1 MGALRTSYPR
11 FKRGGDVPAIS
22 LTPDDIEILARVF
35 RYRFVRADDLYRLF
49 PNRSRDKLS
58 RRLTWLYR
66 NQYLDRPIAQI
77 DRFRSGGS
85 QAFVYGL
92 DNAGARLLAE
102 RLGLSITSG
111 EWKARN
117 RTYTRENLDHTLSIA
132 RFMVDLE
139 LACRR
144 RETVEL
150 ISFEEILAD
159 APERTRRL
167 PQPGRWPVPVRWADA
182 SGEVMVAPDAIF
194 GLRQTQA
201 DGRKVRSF
209 VFLEIDRGTMTI
221 APAKRVRESS
231 AFLHRTSILRKL
243 LTYAYSHR
251 LQRHREHLGIP
262 IARVLTLTISPARAE
277 AMRETAENL
286 VTCPMRLPP
295 ALFLF
300 GSLGESDDPLG
311 ATLTDASGA
320 KTRLMP
326 DTPADRP

>member
-11 FKRGGDVPAIS
+11 FKRSGDAPPMA
-22 LTPDDIEILARVF
+22 LTADDIEILSRVF
-35 RYRFVRADDLYRLF
+35 RYRFLRADDLYRLF
-49 PNRSRDKLS
+49 PDRSPDRLS

-144 RETVEL
+144 SGNVEL
-150 ISFEEILAD
+150 ISFDEVLAD
-159 APERTRRL
+159 APERTRRR
-167 PQPGRWPVPVRWADA
+167 PQPGRWSVPVRWADA
-182 SGEVMVAPDAIF
+182 SGEVTVAPDAIF
-194 GLRQTQA
+194 GLRLTQA
-201 DGRKVRSF
+201 DGRTVRTF

-243 LTYAYSHR
+243 LTYGTSHH
-251 LQRHREHLGIP
+251 LQLHREHLGIP
-262 IARVLTLTISPARAE
+262 IARVLTLTTSLARAE
-277 AMRETAENL
+277 AMRETAFNL
-286 VTCPMRLPP
+286 VTRPMRLPP

-300 GSLGESDDPLG
+300 GALEASDDPL
-311 ATLTDASGA
+311 ATAWIDAAGEP
-320 KTRLMP
+320 TRL
-326 DTPADRP
+326 TPSPP

>member
-1 MGALRTSYPR
+1 MALT
-11 FKRGGDVPAIS
+11 A
-22 LTPDDIEILARVF
+22 DDMEILARVF
-35 RYRFVRADDLYRLF
+35 RYRFIRADDLYRLF
-49 PNRSRDKLS
+49 PNRSPDRLS

-85 QAFVYGL
+85 QALVYGL

-102 RLGLSITSG
+102 RLGLSINSG

-139 LACRR
+139 LACRHSGK
-144 RETVEL
+144 VEL
-150 ISFEEILAD
+150 ISFEELLSD
-159 APERTRRL
+159 APERTRRRS
-167 PQPGRWPVPVRWADA
+167 QPGRWPVPVRWADA

-194 GLRQTQA
+194 GLRSSQ
-201 DGRKVRSF
+201 DGRAVRTF

-243 LTYAYSHR
+243 LTYAASYQ
-251 LQRHREHLGIP
+251 LQLHREHLGIP
-262 IARVLTLTISPARAE
+262 IARVLTLTTSAARAE
-277 AMRETAENL
+277 AMREAAFGL
-286 VTCPMRLPP
+286 VTRPLRLPP

-300 GSLGESDDPLG
+300 GTLDGVGDPLTT
-311 ATLTDASGA
+311 AWIDAAGEP
-320 KTRLMP
+320 TRL
-326 DTPADRP
+326 TPATP

>member
-1 MGALRTSYPR
+1 MGAQRKSYPR
-11 FKRGGDVPAIS
+11 FKRGGDAPPMA
-22 LTPDDIEILARVF
+22 LTSDDIEILARVF

-49 PNRSRDKLS
+49 PNRSPDRLS

-77 DRFRSGGS
+77 DRFRGGGS

-117 RTYTRENLDHTLSIA
+117 RTYTRENLDHTLSVA

-144 RETVEL
+144 SGNVEL
-150 ISFEEILAD
+150 ISFDDVLAD
-159 APERTRRL
+159 APERTRRR

-182 SGEVMVAPDAIF
+182 SGEVTVAPDAIF
-194 GLRQTQA
+194 GLRLTQT
-201 DGRKVRSF
+201 DGPTVRTF

-243 LTYAYSHR
+243 LTYGTSHQ
-251 LQRHREHLGIP
+251 LQLHREHLGIP
-262 IARVLTLTISPARAE
+262 IARVLTLTTSLARAE
-277 AMRETAENL
+277 AMRETAFNL
-286 VTCPMRLPP
+286 VTRPMRLPP

-300 GSLGESDDPLG
+300 GSLEALDDPL
-311 ATLTDASGA
+311 AAAWTDAAGEP
-320 KTRLMP
+320 TRL
-326 DTPADRP
+326 TPATP

>member
-11 FKRGGDVPAIS
+11 FKRTGDAPPMA
-22 LTPDDIEILARVF
+22 LTADDIEILARVF

-49 PNRSRDKLS
+49 PDRSPDRLS

-102 RLGLSITSG
+102 RLGLSITSC

-139 LACRR
+139 LASRR
-144 RETVEL
+144 SGNVEL
-150 ISFEEILAD
+150 ISFDEVLAD
-159 APERTRRL
+159 APERTRRR

-182 SGEVMVAPDAIF
+182 TGEVTVAPDAIF
-194 GLRQTQA
+194 GLRLTQA
-201 DGRKVRSF
+201 DGRTVRTF

-243 LTYAYSHR
+243 LTYGTSHQ
-251 LQRHREHLGIP
+251 LQLHREHLGIP
-262 IARVLTLTISPARAE
+262 IARVLILTTSLARAE
-277 AMRETAENL
+277 AMRATALNL
-286 VTCPMRLPP
+286 VTRPMRLPP

-300 GSLGESDDPLG
+300 GSLEASDDPL
-311 ATLTDASGA
+311 AAAWTDAAGEI
-320 KTRLMP
+320 TRL
-326 DTPADRP
+326 TPAAP